1 MDRKC
6 LRNSVFFFVLFFVLL
21 FLSIPAK
28 AQNYQVTQEQLQ
40 KLEAICQ
47 NYKVVNQKQELL
59 VNDLQEQLRTER
71 ALTKNLNESLTRYEN
86 NQLQIEQEKENLK
99 EELNKAK
106 LDSVKKSKTIFILT
120 AVITFLCFIIFL
132 GIFFKIKK
140 IF

>member
-1 MDRKC
+1 MAGKC
-6 LRNSVFFFVLFFVLL
+6 LRNFVFFFVLF

-47 NYKVVNQKQELL
+47 NYKVVNQKQESL

-99 EELNKAK
+99 EELNKEK
-106 LDSVKKSKTIFILT
+106 LDSEKKSKTIFILI

-132 GIFFKIKK
+132 GISLKLKK

>member
-1 MDRKC
+1 MAGKC
-6 LRNSVFFFVLFFVLL
+6 LRNFVFFFVLFF
-21 FLSIPAK
+21 FSIPAK

-47 NYKVVNQKQELL
+47 NYKVVNQKQESL

-71 ALTKNLNESLTRYEN
+71 ALTKNLNESLTRYEH

-99 EELNKAK
+99 EELNKEK
-106 LDSVKKSKTIFILT
+106 SDSEKKSKTIFILI

>member
-1 MDRKC
+1 MVGKC
-6 LRNSVFFFVLFFVLL
+6 LRNFVFFFVLFFFSV
-21 FLSIPAK
+21 PAK

-71 ALTKNLNESLTRYEN
+71 ALTKNLNESLTRYES

-99 EELNKAK
+99 EELNKEK
-106 LDSVKKSKTIFILT
+106 LNSGKKSETICILS
-120 AVITFLCFIIFL
+120 AVITLLCFIILL

>member
-6 LRNSVFFFVLFFVLL
+6 LRNFVFFFVLFF
-21 FLSIPAK
+21 FSIPAK

-47 NYKVVNQKQELL
+47 KYKVVNQKQELL

-71 ALTKNLNESLTRYEN
+71 ALTKNLNESLTRYES

-99 EELNKAK
+99 EELNKE
-106 LDSVKKSKTIFILT
+106 KKSKTIFILT

-132 GIFFKIKK
+132 GIFLKIKK
-140 IF
+140 SF

>member
-1 MDRKC
+1 MAGKC
-6 LRNSVFFFVLFFVLL
+6 LRNFAFFFVLFF
-21 FLSIPAK
+21 FSFPAK

-59 VNDLQEQLRTER
+59 VNDLQEQLKTER
-71 ALTKNLNESLTRYEN
+71 ALTRNLNESLTQYES

-99 EELNKAK
+99 EELNKEK
-106 LDSVKKSKTIFILT
+106 LKSEKKSKTIFIFI

-132 GIFFKIKK
+132 GIFLKIKK

>member
-1 MDRKC
+1 MAGKC
-6 LRNSVFFFVLFFVLL
+6 LRNFVFFFVLFFS
-21 FLSIPAK
+21 SIPAK

-71 ALTKNLNESLTRYEN
+71 ALTKNLNESLTRYES

-99 EELNKAK
+99 KELNKEK
-106 LDSVKKSKTIFILT
+106 LNSEKKSKTIFIFT

-132 GIFFKIKK
+132 GIFLKIKK

>member
-1 MDRKC
+1 MAGKC
-6 LRNSVFFFVLFFVLL
+6 LRNFVLFFVL
-21 FLSIPAK
+21 FFFSIPAK

-71 ALTKNLNESLTRYEN
+71 ALTKNLNESLTRYAS

-99 EELNKAK
+99 EELIKEK
-106 LDSVKKSKTIFILT
+106 LNSGKKSKTILILT
-120 AVITFLCFIIFL
+120 VVITFLCFIILWGLFL
-132 GIFFKIKK
+132 RIKK
-140 IF
+140 AF

>member
-1 MDRKC
+1 MVGKC
-6 LRNSVFFFVLFFVLL
+6 LRNFVFFFVLFF
-21 FLSIPAK
+21 FSIPAK

-71 ALTKNLNESLTRYEN
+71 ALTKNLNESLTRYES

-99 EELNKAK
+99 EELNKEK
-106 LDSVKKSKTIFILT
+106 LNSEKKSKTIFILT

-132 GIFFKIKK
+132 GIFLKIKK

>member
-1 MDRKC
+1 MAGKC
-6 LRNSVFFFVLFFVLL
+6 LRNFVFFFVLF

-47 NYKVVNQKQELL
+47 NYKVVNQKQESL

-99 EELNKAK
+99 EELNKEK
-106 LDSVKKSKTIFILT
+106 LDSEKKSKTIFILI

-132 GIFFKIKK
+132 GIFLKLKK

>member
-1 MDRKC
+1 MVGKC
-6 LRNSVFFFVLFFVLL
+6 LRNFVFFFVLFFFSV
-21 FLSIPAK
+21 PAK

-71 ALTKNLNESLTRYEN
+71 ALTKNLNESLTKYES
-86 NQLQIEQEKENLK
+86 NQLQIEKEKENLK
-99 EELNKAK
+99 EELNKEK
-106 LDSVKKSKTIFILT
+106 LNTEKKSKTIFILT
-120 AVITFLCFIIFL
+120 AVITFLCFIIFW
-132 GIFFKIKK
+132 GIFLKIKK

>member
-1 MDRKC
+1 MVGKC
-6 LRNSVFFFVLFFVLL
+6 LRNFVFFFVLFFFSV
-21 FLSIPAK
+21 PAK

-47 NYKVVNQKQELL
+47 NYKVVNQKQEFL

-71 ALTKNLNESLTRYEN
+71 ALTKNLNESLTRYES

-99 EELNKAK
+99 KELNKEK
-106 LDSVKKSKTIFILT
+106 LNSEKKSKTIFILT
-120 AVITFLCFIIFL
+120 AVITFLSFIIFL
-132 GIFFKIKK
+132 GIFLKIKK

>member
-1 MDRKC
+1 MVGKC
-6 LRNSVFFFVLFFVLL
+6 LRNFVFFFVLFFFSV
-21 FLSIPAK
+21 PAK

-99 EELNKAK
+99 EELNKEK
-106 LDSVKKSKTIFILT
+106 LNSGKKSETICILS
-120 AVITFLCFIIFL
+120 AVITLLCFIILL

>member
-1 MDRKC
+1 MAGKC
-6 LRNSVFFFVLFFVLL
+6 LRNFVLFFVL
-21 FLSIPAK
+21 FFFSIPAK

-71 ALTKNLNESLTRYEN
+71 ALTKNLNESLTRYAS

-99 EELNKAK
+99 EELIKEK
-106 LDSVKKSKTIFILT
+106 LNSGKKSKTILILT
-120 AVITFLCFIIFL
+120 VVITFLCFIIFWW
-132 GIFFKIKK
+132 IFLKK
-140 IF
+140 KKAF

>member
-21 FLSIPAK
+21 FFSIPAK

-132 GIFFKIKK
+132 GIFLKIKK